1 MNVVLLGMFA
11 TSSLCQVFLWPPITS
26 EFGRIY
32 LLPEGIFFFYLKT
45 FRKLFPA
52 PILDAIPLQLFCE
65 HKEGDLS
72 PGKGVLLKSP
82 QYLRK

>member
-1 MNVVLLGMFA
+1 MTANNIRIWEDLF
-11 TSSLCQVFLWPPITS
+11 TSRRNF
-26 EFGRIY
+26 
-32 LLPEGIFFFYLKT
+32 FFFYLKT